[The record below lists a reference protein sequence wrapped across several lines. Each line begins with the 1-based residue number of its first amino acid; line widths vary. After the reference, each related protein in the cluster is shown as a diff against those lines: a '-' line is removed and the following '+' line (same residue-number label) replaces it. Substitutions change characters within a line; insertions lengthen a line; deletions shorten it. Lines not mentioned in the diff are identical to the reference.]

1 LVSACRPIRTT
12 NRVVLVPALALDR
25 TPAEIPLIRSTLAW
39 ERVDRQPSMLLVAV
53 LASGLIACLLTA
65 AAANAAG
72 RPKPI
77 TLGPG
82 QAVVIAKTDIVCVF
96 GGPAN
101 EIGIG
106 CLHETTGTYSFRI
119 DENLVRGLRTQS
131 GKLSQ
136 VGSWKEPR
144 TLKQAGSPVV
154 SSFKVV
160 ATLPLGGRFIGAGTD
175 IGCLVIGVG
184 APLVACFKLGAGK
197 GYPVAGSYAATLGTG
212 GLEVDRYDAAHHGK
226 SVFIGREAK

>member
-1 LVSACRPIRTT
+1 LT
-12 NRVVLVPALALDR
+12 
-25 TPAEIPLIRSTLAW
+25 
-39 ERVDRQPSMLLVAV
+39 
-53 LASGLIACLLTA
+53 ACLLTA
-65 AAANAAG
+65 AAANAA
-72 RPKPI
+72 RRAKPI
-77 TLGPG
+77 TLGPA

-106 CLHETTGTYSFRI
+106 CLHEKTGTYSFRI

-136 VGSWKEPR
+136 VGSWKEPH
-144 TLKQAGSPVV
+144 TLKQASSPAV

-160 ATLPLGGRFIGAGTD
+160 ATLPVGGRFIGAGTD
-175 IGCLVIGVG
+175 IGCLVIGGAG

-212 GLEVDRYDAAHHGK
+212 GLEVDRYDSAHHGK

>member
-1 LVSACRPIRTT
+1 LT
-12 NRVVLVPALALDR
+12 
-25 TPAEIPLIRSTLAW
+25 
-39 ERVDRQPSMLLVAV
+39 
-53 LASGLIACLLTA
+53 ACLLPA
-65 AAANAAG
+65 AAANAVR

-77 TLGPG
+77 TLRPA

-106 CLHETTGTYSFRI
+106 CLHERTGTYSFRI
-119 DENLVRGLRTQS
+119 DENLVRGLRTQA

-144 TLKQAGSPVV
+144 TLKQASSPAV
-154 SSFKVV
+154 SSFNVV
-160 ATLPLGGRFIGAGTD
+160 ATLPPGGRFIGVGTD
-175 IGCLVIGVG
+175 VGCLVIGSAG

-197 GYPVAGSYAATLGTG
+197 GYPVAGSYAATLGTA